1 MDSGAFSLNDEE
13 LALLLAPNAAPASS
27 KLLRVLWFQY
37 PSQAIRHSIE
47 HIYIK
52 DFDELQLQLQHSNE
66 FDALIINSHQL
77 SSEQLGLLADVLE
90 EQSQIS
96 VFLVGKL
103 PNMAFDLP
111 DFTYCAS
118 PNELLEQFNFWCDT
132 IKQQYQDWASH
143 KTVYLYNAQ
152 ASKQIEA
159 AFQQLSFT
167 HYHQWQCSS
176 TLPLAAAQLLVLV
189 IDDDDP
195 QLVETLETLTTA
207 IHRPGVIFIFAEHS
221 RLKSS
226 IILFA
231 KQYGLNLLASATL
244 SQFQQQLSF
253 LSRQFFRRYRHRLN
267 QLALNSQH
275 YQYLITAT
283 EDSRLLG
290 AWDWP
295 NDPAYKVEQASQLY
309 AVYWHRYD
317 AGSLTSHIDA
327 LVPEHQKHKLLLV
340 FNPDFPTGDISTLIR
355 IKQQQVK
362 LAWQPE
368 LMAQLNNAHQML
380 DLLDVLVITLDM
392 WVLLNQ
398 NSDNQLVWQEIENA
412 CQLQQV
418 RLAILGGQLDLISDW
433 RDKGFD
439 LLVHRDDAEPV

>member
-1 MDSGAFSLNDEE
+1 MSSGAFSLNDEE

-37 PSQAIRHSIE
+37 PSQASRHSIE
-47 HIYIK
+47 HIYLK

-111 DFTYCAS
+111 DFAYCAS

-132 IKQQYQDWASH
+132 IKQQYQDWTNS
-143 KTVYLYNAQ
+143 KTVYRYSPKPN
-152 ASKQIEA
+152 KNIA
-159 AFQQLSFT
+159 AVLQQLNFKHS
-167 HYHQWQCSS
+167 HPWHPSS
-176 TLPLAAAQLLVLV
+176 TRSLSAAQLIIFE

-195 QLVETLETLTTA
+195 QLVETLEALIMA
-207 IHRPGVIFIFAEHS
+207 IHRPGVIFLFSAHS
-221 RLKSS
+221 RLKNS
-226 IILFA
+226 ILLFA
-231 KQYGLNLLASATL
+231 KHYGLNLLASTTEAE
-244 SQFQQQLSF
+244 FQAQLLF

-275 YQYLITAT
+275 YQYLINST
-283 EDSRLLG
+283 EDNRLVG
-290 AWDWP
+290 IWDWP
-295 NDPAYKVEQASQLY
+295 ANSTYSVKQAKQHY
-309 AVYWHRYD
+309 AVYWRHHD
-317 AGSLTSHIDA
+317 VEGLIEHIDERVTA
-327 LVPEHQKHKLLLV
+327 SYRHKLLLV
-340 FNPDFPTGDISTLIR
+340 FSPDLPTRELSTLIR
-355 IKQQQVK
+355 VKQQKVK

-368 LMAQLNNAHQML
+368 LMAQLNNAYQVL

-398 NSDNQLVWQEIENA
+398 NSDNQLFWQQLKDA
-412 CQLQQV
+412 CQRQQV
-418 RLAILGGQLDLISDW
+418 SLAILGGQLDLISDW

-439 LLVHRDDAEPV
+439 LLVHRDDEEPV